1 MHHDGFNAA
10 DHAVRLVENAE
21 LMQHCGAVV
30 IDLLA
35 SQPILGVEGENA
47 AKRKLHRAAGRRQ
60 PAPRAQMMST
70 DYNFQEYGIPGDVA
84 LAHFDGKV
92 GHGAEQSIVIRAHRF
107 TTDVMIIPRLL
118 VIARRCAKGAHYAI
132 EVVPVLQAD
141 VLLD

>member
-1 MHHDGFNAA
+1 MHHDSFDAA

-30 IDLLA
+30 INPL
-35 SQPILGVEGENA
+35 SRQPILGVEGENA
-47 AKRKLHRAAGRRQ
+47 TKRKLHAAAGRRQ
-60 PAPRAQMMST
+60 PTPRAQMMSA

-84 LAHFDGKV
+84 LAHFDTKV

-118 VIARRCAKGAHYAI
+118 IIARRRAKGAHYAI
-132 EVVPVLQAD
+132 EVVLVLQAD
-141 VLLD
+141 VFLD